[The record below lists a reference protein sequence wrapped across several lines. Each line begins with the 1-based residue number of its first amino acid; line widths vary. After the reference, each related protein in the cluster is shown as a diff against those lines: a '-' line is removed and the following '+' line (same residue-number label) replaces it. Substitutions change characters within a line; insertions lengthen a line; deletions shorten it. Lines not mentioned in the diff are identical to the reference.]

1 MKDNKLYDYLVT
13 PRDENDPMMDC
24 MDCLYEGRE
33 YGEIHKDDE
42 EQAEVVCPKC
52 GSYHYY
58 FT

>member
-1 MKDNKLYDYLVT
+1 MKLYDYIVT

-24 MDCLYEGRE
+24 MDCHYEGKE
-33 YGEIHKDDE
+33 YGEIHRDDD

-58 FT
+58 YS